1 MLLLWQSATP
11 GKMQGSLLTKGFG
24 CPTPVLTSTA
34 NLCGGVREQPRLTP
48 QSSPKAPGSL
58 GQPSW
63 EMKVELPDTEK
74 FAFCLP
80 LSPTFM
86 QDKDHLAPTDVVQ
99 WVGHHPANCKVPG
112 SIPGQGTC
120 LGCRPGSQLG
130 TCERQPIDVSLP
142 IFFPPFPSL

>member
-34 NLCGGVREQPRLTP
+34 NLCGSVREQPRLTP

-86 QDKDHLAPTDVVQ
+86 QDKDYLENIICKDKAHDRLKLVIHVLTFLFTSESNLSRLPRCLHSAWHVVCAT
-99 WVGHHPANCKVPG
+99 HPAEPG
-112 SIPGQGTC
+112 PEAHSP
-120 LGCRPGSQLG
+120 
-130 TCERQPIDVSLP
+130 
-142 IFFPPFPSL
+142 